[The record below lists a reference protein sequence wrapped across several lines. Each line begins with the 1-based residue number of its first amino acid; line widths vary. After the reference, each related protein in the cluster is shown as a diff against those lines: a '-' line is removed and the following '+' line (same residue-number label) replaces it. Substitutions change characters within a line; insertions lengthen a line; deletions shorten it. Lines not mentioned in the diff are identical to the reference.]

1 MDIPSPETR
10 PSPET
15 PPPPEA
21 RSGPSP
27 EARSGLAPFEKA
39 ELPSPPR
46 PKGLAWIGI
55 VGPGVIVLGA
65 SIGSGEFLLGPAA
78 FVQYGLVLLWV
89 TLAAAFLQ
97 TVFNTE
103 LMRWTLA
110 TGEPV
115 VTGFMRTK
123 PWAPFW
129 AWFYAGLYFL
139 QVGWPGW
146 AGAAAGAIYFL
157 IFRELAGPEHA
168 QLHYW
173 IGVGTFAV
181 CVGILLFGK
190 RIGRTLELLNW
201 VLVAAI
207 IGGFLILALAFVSA
221 DTWVAA
227 GAGLVGYD
235 PGAGAFRFIPEGV
248 DWFLIGAFAAYS
260 GAGGVI
266 NLTLS
271 NWARDKG
278 YGMGKR
284 AGHIPAAVGGE
295 RATVASTGYTFETDE
310 DAMTRWRGWWRVVRV
325 DQWGV
330 YFVGAMLG
338 MVLPA
343 VLYVTFI
350 EGGTEIG
357 GLSVAAALA
366 NAMASREG
374 AIFGGA
380 IALMG
385 VWVLFKTQLDI
396 IEAMTRAITDIL
408 WTGSRAVRRW
418 RGGDVR
424 LVYYTVLGFLALWGV
439 LALAVAQPFFLLQL
453 GANMAGIV
461 FVISSLHLLYINTR
475 FLPEAVRPPMWRR
488 VALVAMSVFY
498 GAFVAL
504 WLRGVLLG

>member
-1 MDIPSPETR
+1 MSTLP
-10 PSPET
+10 
-15 PPPPEA
+15 
-21 RSGPSP
+21 P

-46 PKGLAWIGI
+46 PKGLAWIGV

-89 TLAAAFLQ
+89 TLVAAFLQ

-115 VTGFMRTK
+115 VTGFMRTG

-157 IFRELAGPEHA
+157 IFRELAGPEQA
-168 QLHYW
+168 QPVYW

-181 CVGILLFGK
+181 CVAILLFGK

-207 IGGFLILALAFVSA
+207 IGGFLILALAFVQW

-235 PGAGAFRFIPEGV
+235 PGAGSFRFIPEGV

-278 YGMGKR
+278 YGMGER

-295 RATVASTGYTFETDE
+295 RATVAATGYTFDTGES
-310 DAMTRWRGWWRVVRV
+310 AMKRWRGWWRIVRV

-350 EGGTEIG
+350 EGGTDIR

-366 NAMASREG
+366 NAMASEAG

-408 WTGSRAVRRW
+408 WTGSAWVRRL

-424 LVYYTVLGFLALWGV
+424 FVYYTVLVVLAAWGIG
-439 LALAVAQPFFLLQL
+439 ALAVAQPIFLLQL

-461 FVISSLHLLYINTR
+461 FVVSSLHLLYINMR

-488 VALVAMSVFY
+488 FALVAMAVFY

-504 WLRGVLLG
+504 WLGGLLDEALRWLAVRG

>member
-1 MDIPSPETR
+1 MNI
-10 PSPET
+10 
-15 PPPPEA
+15 PPPEA
-21 RSGPSP
+21 RSG
-27 EARSGLAPFEKA
+27 LKPFQKA
-39 ELPSPPR
+39 ELPPPPN
-46 PKGLAWIGI
+46 PKGLSWIGV

-65 SIGSGEFLLGPAA
+65 SIGSGEFLLGPVA

-89 TLAAAFLQ
+89 TLVAAFLQ
-97 TVFNTE
+97 TVLNTE
-103 LMRWTLA
+103 LMRWTIA

-123 PWAPFW
+123 PGSQFW
-129 AWFYAGLYFL
+129 AWLYAILYFL

-146 AGAAAGAIYFL
+146 AAAAAGAIFFL
-157 IFRELAGPEHA
+157 IFRELAGPGQE
-168 QLHYW
+168 LIVYW
-173 IGVGTFAV
+173 IGVGTFAL

-190 RIGRTLELLNW
+190 RIERTLELLNW
-201 VLVAAI
+201 ILVAAI
-207 IGGFLILALAFVSA
+207 IGGFLILAAIFVSG

-227 GAGLVGYD
+227 AAGLVGYD
-235 PGAGAFRFIPEGV
+235 TTAGSFRFVPEGV

-278 YGMGKR
+278 YGMGER
-284 AGHIPAAVGGE
+284 AGYIPAAVGGE
-295 RATVASTGYTFETDE
+295 RTDLSPTGYTFDTTSQ
-310 DAMTRWRGWWRVVRV
+310 AMERWRGWWRIVRA

-330 YFVGAMLG
+330 YFLGAMLG

-350 EGGTEIG
+350 EGGTNIR

-366 NAMASREG
+366 NAMASEAG
-374 AIFGGA
+374 AIFGGV
-380 IALMG
+380 IAMMA

-396 IEAMTRAITDIL
+396 IEGMTRAMTDIL
-408 WTGSRAVRRW
+408 WTGSSKVRRW

-424 LVYYTVLGFLALWGV
+424 FLYYTVLGL
-439 LALAVAQPFFLLQL
+439 LAVWGIIAMRLAAPIVLLQL
-453 GANMAGIV
+453 GANIAGVV
-461 FVISSLHLLYINTR
+461 FVISALHVLYINTR

-488 VALVAMSVFY
+488 VALVTTSLFY
-498 GAFVAL
+498 GAFVLL
-504 WLRGVLLG
+504 WINSMF

>member
-1 MDIPSPETR
+1 MNAP
-10 PSPET
+10 
-15 PPPPEA
+15 A
-21 RSGPSP
+21 P
-27 EARSGLAPFEKA
+27 EARSGLRPFEKA

-46 PKGLAWIGI
+46 PKGLAWMGV

-89 TLAAAFLQ
+89 TLVAAFLQ

-115 VTGFMRTK
+115 VTGFMRTR
-123 PWAPFW
+123 PWSQFW
-129 AWFYAGLYFL
+129 AWFYAALYFL

-146 AGAAAGAIYFL
+146 AGAAAGAIFFL
-157 IFRELAGPEHA
+157 IFRELPGPEHE
-168 QLHYW
+168 QLRYL
-173 IGVGTFAV
+173 IGVGTFVV
-181 CVGILLFGK
+181 CVGLLLFGK
-190 RIGRTLELLNW
+190 RIGRTLEILNW

-207 IGGFLILALAFVSA
+207 IGGFLILAAIFVSPG
-221 DTWVAA
+221 TWAAA

-235 PGAGAFRFIPEGV
+235 TSAGTFRFIPQGV

-284 AGHIPAAVGGE
+284 TGYIPAAVGGE
-295 RATVASTGYTFETDE
+295 RTRLVPTGYTFDTTPG
-310 DAMTRWRGWWRVVRV
+310 AMERWRGWWRIVRA

-338 MVLPA
+338 MILPA

-350 EGGTEIG
+350 EAGTNIRD
-357 GLSVAAALA
+357 LAIAAALA
-366 NAMASREG
+366 DAMASQAG
-374 AIFGGA
+374 AVFGGT

-396 IEAMTRAITDIL
+396 VEGMTRAITDIL
-408 WTGSRAVRRW
+408 WTGSRGVRRW

-424 LVYYTVLGFLALWGV
+424 FVYYTVLAV
-439 LALAVAQPFFLLQL
+439 LAVWGIIALGLAQPIVLLML
-453 GANMAGIV
+453 GANAAGIV
-461 FVISSLHLLYINTR
+461 FVVSSLHLLYINTR
-475 FLPEAVRPPMWRR
+475 LLPEAVRPPMWRR
-488 VALVAMSVFY
+488 VALVAMSLFY
-498 GAFVAL
+498 GAFVVL
-504 WLRGVLLG
+504 WLWGQFGG